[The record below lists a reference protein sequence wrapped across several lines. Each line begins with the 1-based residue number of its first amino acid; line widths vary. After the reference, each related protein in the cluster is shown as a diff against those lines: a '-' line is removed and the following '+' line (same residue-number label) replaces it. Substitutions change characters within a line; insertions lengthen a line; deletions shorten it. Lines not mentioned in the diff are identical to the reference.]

1 LKNTEKKIIRSTD
14 KIECTIC
21 NSDLVTPRNFHE
33 LIVHYQNVHNFD
45 VVTRAKAVPGGI
57 IEVAVLER
65 ALD

>member
-1 LKNTEKKIIRSTD
+1 MKNTEKKIIRSTE

-57 IEVAVLER
+57 IEVVVLER
-65 ALD
+65 A

>member
-1 LKNTEKKIIRSTD
+1 MKKTEKRIIRSTE

-33 LIVHYQNVHNFD
+33 LIVHYQNVHNF

-65 ALD
+65 A